1 MKFIY
6 CIPFVLLTACGG
18 EPDHI
23 YETDKSDSLVNNSG
37 SEVEVGQDISEETT
51 TSLTEEVISEIGKRV
66 FYANV
71 GIYGSPAILVLD
83 VKAPDEVNG
92 DGDFSEVEGYYF
104 YVKRQKNLDLKGGF
118 DIINQEFRL
127 TESYKGKTTGFFS
140 FSLAD
145 PTKNYWA
152 TSEEDN
158 NHQDL
163 NVTELEPIDS
173 ELQNFTFSMEKHVYE
188 HEVMDMSA
196 ETETWEE
203 VEDNIG
209 VVFINNNLLAFNL
222 SVVRTN
228 FHSGSAAGL
237 AKKID
242 ENTYVWYG
250 EEGCELTIK
259 LSPSTIETIDNGCDY
274 YHGFRATL
282 DADFDR

>member
-1 MKFIY
+1 VKLIY
-6 CIPFVLLTACGG
+6 CIPFILLTACGG

-23 YETDKSDSLVNNSG
+23 YETDKSDTLSNQMESDNDLTTEVIED
-37 SEVEVGQDISEETT
+37 EVEPEE
-51 TSLTEEVISEIGKRV
+51 LQVITENGKRA

-83 VKAPDEVNG
+83 VKDADEVNG
-92 DGDFSEVEGYYF
+92 DGDFSEVDGYYF
-104 YVKRQKNLDLKGGF
+104 YVKRQKNLDLRGGF

-203 VEDNIG
+203 VEDDLG
-209 VVFINNNLLAFNL
+209 MVFINDNLMAFNL
-222 SVVRTN
+222 HVVRTN
-228 FHSGSAAGL
+228 FHMGGASGL
-237 AKKID
+237 AKKVD
-242 ENTYVWYG
+242 ENTYVWQG
-250 EEGCELTIK
+250 EEGCELTFK
-259 LSPSTIETIDNGCDY
+259 LSPTKVETIDKGCDY